1 MRISE
6 GKRSVKSINN
16 LYCQD
21 STLIPSNVTRWI
33 NNEQPSWNSGLPID
47 YYHFNLGYRLLHPL
61 QAWCNYSYKK
71 ETIMKIYRVSA
82 LALLTALTGCSSDTA
97 TKYVFDADELKANTA
112 TYTLSK
118 GEMDQLGCMFGSLL
132 FSKEM
137 QESVRDGKEPN
148 IDNAENFS
156 PATIMVSTDKIE
168 WLDLAQ
174 ETPIVNGTVTLTGI
188 GDESIDLQVV
198 KDGDSLAFG
207 YRDKKLECRMPFKKS
222 AS

>member
-1 MRISE
+1 MKVYRI
-6 GKRSVKSINN
+6 
-16 LYCQD
+16 
-21 STLIPSNVTRWI
+21 
-33 NNEQPSWNSGLPID
+33 
-47 YYHFNLGYRLLHPL
+47 
-61 QAWCNYSYKK
+61 
-71 ETIMKIYRVSA
+71 SA

-207 YRDKKLECRMPFKKS
+207 YRDKKIECRMPFKKS
-222 AS
+222 AN

>member
-1 MRISE
+1 
-6 GKRSVKSINN
+6 
-16 LYCQD
+16 
-21 STLIPSNVTRWI
+21 
-33 NNEQPSWNSGLPID
+33 
-47 YYHFNLGYRLLHPL
+47 
-61 QAWCNYSYKK
+61 
-71 ETIMKIYRVSA
+71 
-82 LALLTALTGCSSDTA
+82 
-97 TKYVFDADELKANTA
+97 
-112 TYTLSK
+112 
-118 GEMDQLGCMFGSLL
+118 MFGSLL

-148 IDNAENFS
+148 IDNADNFS

-207 YRDKKLECRMPFKKS
+207 YRDKKIECRMPFKKS
-222 AS
+222 SS